1 MRCLLGKAVW
11 SRTLLAVLLA
21 ATAAFAGCTSKG
33 RSGAGDGQGLLDIL
47 QKPAWEVRPARMR
60 IYPSTRIIRE
70 AGQGILEARVEFR
83 DENGDPVKAVG
94 DLRFELLSSGRAGEV
109 GQRLFSW
116 SVPMLSR
123 EQNATF
129 YDPVT
134 QAYLFRLKL
143 ESVTILQDE
152 VVLRVTLLPA
162 EGKRLE
168 ARALISP
175 SEGLIEGRSL
185 QTR

>member
-1 MRCLLGKAVW
+1 MCLSKSIGW
-11 SRTLLAVLLA
+11 CRTLGALLLTVAVA
-21 ATAAFAGCTSKG
+21 VPGCASKG
-33 RSGAGDGQGLLDIL
+33 KQGAGDGPGLLDIL

-116 SVPMLSR
+116 SVPMLGR

-134 QAYLFRLKL
+134 QAYLYRLRL
-143 ESVTILQDE
+143 ESITILQDE

-168 ARALISP
+168 AQALISP

-185 QTR
+185 PTR